1 MSSHQKQENNTS
13 FWDQHRGRIFSRKG
27 GVLFGQA
34 VYCHGYSMMED
45 LVGKVSF
52 VQVLILNVTGRL
64 PDKRLAD
71 WVEALFLGTSYPDAR
86 IWCNQI
92 GSLAGTMLASPVSAV
107 GAGVQASDS
116 VLYGPGTLMKSASFI
131 VNALRKY
138 KKGATVTEI
147 VLEQQRNRK
156 SKPSIVGYARPIA
169 TGDERVYVMQQL
181 AKRLGFGVGEHLE
194 LAFAIEKILFEKF
207 KETINL
213 AGYLTAFLSDQKFT
227 PQEIYRFCSIM
238 VSSGVLACY
247 AEAADQPPESFFPM
261 HCEDIDY
268 QGKPPR
274 PVPD

>member
-1 MSSHQKQENNTS
+1 
-13 FWDQHRGRIFSRKG
+13 
-27 GVLFGQA
+27 
-34 VYCHGYSMMED
+34 MMED

-92 GSLAGTMLASPVSAV
+92 GSLAGTMLASPVAAV
-107 GAGVQASDS
+107 GAGMEASDS
-116 VLYGPGTLMKSASFI
+116 ALYGPGTLMKSADFI
-131 VNALRKY
+131 MTALRKHEQ
-138 KKGATVTEI
+138 GVSVEEI
-147 VLEQQRNRK
+147 IREQQRNPRA
-156 SKPSIVGYARPIA
+156 KPIIVGYARPVA
-169 TGDERVYVMQQL
+169 TGDERVCVMQQL
-181 AKRLGFGVGEHLE
+181 AKRLGFEVGEHLE

-213 AGYLTAFLSDQKFT
+213 AGYLTAFLSDQGFT

-247 AEAADQPPESFFPM
+247 AEAADQPPESFFPL

-268 QGKPPR
+268 QGIPPR
-274 PVPD
+274 PVPA